1 MVEPQ
6 GSRGSSNPGSEDK
19 KCDSEK
25 DSIENMV
32 VKESPNPHDVS
43 QSHPKATL
51 TQRDLWVYQQRELRV
66 WCVVERSLS
75 SGPARTD
82 QGR

>member
-1 MVEPQ
+1 MGEPQ
-6 GSRGSSNPGSEDK
+6 GSRESSNPGSEDK
-19 KCDSEK
+19 ECDSEK

-43 QSHPKATL
+43 QSTPMLTL
-51 TQRDLWVYQQRELRV
+51 TQKDLWVYQQRELRV
-66 WCVVERSLS
+66 WCVVERNLS

-82 QGR
+82 QGG